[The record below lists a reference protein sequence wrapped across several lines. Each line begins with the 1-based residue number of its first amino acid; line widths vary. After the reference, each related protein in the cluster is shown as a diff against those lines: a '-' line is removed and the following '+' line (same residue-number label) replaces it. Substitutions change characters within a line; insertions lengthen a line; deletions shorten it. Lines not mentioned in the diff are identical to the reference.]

1 MSTLTQANQKQAG
14 AVEEYLAQI
23 QILEQALQAK
33 DAQAARLV
41 EEADARDGNIW
52 VVVIVKSCVNK
63 KTGSWLVAQ

>member
-41 EEADARDGNIW
+41 EEADARDGN
-52 VVVIVKSCVNK
+52 
-63 KTGSWLVAQ
+63 L